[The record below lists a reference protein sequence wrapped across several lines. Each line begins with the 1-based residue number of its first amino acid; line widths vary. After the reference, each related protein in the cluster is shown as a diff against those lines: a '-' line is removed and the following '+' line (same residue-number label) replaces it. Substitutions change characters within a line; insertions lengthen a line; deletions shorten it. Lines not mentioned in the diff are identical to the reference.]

1 MVEQKFTVPLGGHLF
16 KGFIDRVDLI
26 PGTDNE
32 VEIIDYKTGGEPG
45 PDERSRQ
52 LLLYA
57 HGFKHLHPEYT
68 VRRLSL
74 ELLSK
79 PKPRVY
85 ELDGAEYVSSG
96 VAPLD
101 AGVLSE
107 MVDVAECILH
117 DYRHGFERVDDE
129 GQCRDC
135 GYRLYCGCLGCGFPD
150 VQNQKRDS
158 NQP

>member
-1 MVEQKFTVPLGGHLF
+1 MVGQNYVM
-16 KGFIDRVDLI
+16 D
-26 PGTDNE
+26 
-32 VEIIDYKTGGEPG
+32 
-45 PDERSRQ
+45 
-52 LLLYA
+52 A
-57 HGFKHLHPEYT
+57 HGFKHRYPEYT

-79 PKPRVY
+79 QKPRVY
-85 ELDGAEYVSSG
+85 ELDGAEYVRSG

-117 DYRHGFERVDDE
+117 DYRHGFYRVDDE

-135 GYRLYCGCLGCGFPD
+135 GYRLYCG
-150 VQNQKRDS
+150 
-158 NQP
+158 

>member
-1 MVEQKFTVPLGGHLF
+1 MSVQ
-16 KGFIDRVDLI
+16 D
-26 PGTDNE
+26 
-32 VEIIDYKTGGEPG
+32 
-45 PDERSRQ
+45 SSC
-52 LLLYA
+52 LYA
-57 HGFKHLHPEYT
+57 LGFKHLYPEYT

-101 AGVLSE
+101 AKVLAE
-107 MVDVAECILH
+107 MVDAAESILH
-117 DYRHGFERVDDE
+117 DYRYGFDRVDDD

-135 GYRLYCGCLGCGFPD
+135 GYRLYCG
-150 VQNQKRDS
+150 
-158 NQP
+158 

>member
-1 MVEQKFTVPLGGHLF
+1 MRGR
-16 KGFIDRVDLI
+16 D
-26 PGTDNE
+26 
-32 VEIIDYKTGGEPG
+32 EPG
-45 PDERSRQ
+45 PGERSRQ

-79 PKPRVY
+79 PKPLVY
-85 ELDGAEYVSSG
+85 ELNGAEYVSPG

-101 AGVLSE
+101 AGVLTE
-107 MVDVAECILH
+107 MVDTAESILH

-135 GYRLYCGCLGCGFPD
+135 GYRLYCGWMRDGVCCSGHGFAT
-150 VQNQKRDS
+150 RGS
-158 NQP
+158 NIRKNRSLA